1 MENIRFLSLFVLIV
15 SGLLFRPQG
24 VFADDSAETLVK
36 VDKGDV
42 VWSIEDGE
50 AQQIYFSSYQSGKSG
65 WSEPVK
71 VTNDFYRNGHP
82 VIDAGKSG
90 KRMLVWTAGSG
101 SDYIIRYSVGKD
113 DTWSEPESIPSQL
126 QENLAPS
133 VVIDKSGA
141 TWVVWSANDG
151 GQDEIYFAKYS
162 GSNWTIPMRV
172 NSGNDV
178 PDFLPVIA
186 LNAKGTPEV
195 TWQGYRHDTYV
206 QLQSTWNGEGWSEEI
221 ELEAASEETEVAE
234 VTEETSTETATNAS
248 IANMPSFI
256 EHPEHA
262 FLRVYKSSIVK

>member
-1 MENIRFLSLFVLIV
+1 MQNIRFLSLFFLVV
-15 SGLLFRPQG
+15 SGLLFRPPC
-24 VFADDSAETLVK
+24 VFAEDSAETLVK

-42 VWSIEDGE
+42 VWSSGDGD
-50 AQQIYFSSYQSGKSG
+50 AQQVYFSTYQSGKNA

-82 VIDAGKSG
+82 VIDAGKNG
-90 KRMLVWTAGSG
+90 KRVMVWTAGSG

-113 DTWSEPESIPSQL
+113 DSWSEPESIPSQL
-126 QENLAPS
+126 KENLAPS

-151 GQDEIYFAKYS
+151 GQDEIYFSKYS
-162 GSNWTIPMRV
+162 GGSWTIPMRV

-178 PDFLPVIA
+178 PDILPVIT
-186 LNAKGTPEV
+186 LNAEGTPQV
-195 TWQGYRHDTYV
+195 TWQGYRHDAYV
-206 QLQSTWNGEGWSEEI
+206 QLQSIWNGETWSEEV
-221 ELEAASEETEVAE
+221 ELEAATEETEQNA
-234 VTEETSTETATNAS
+234 TETAKNAS

-256 EHPEHA
+256 ERPEEA

>member
-1 MENIRFLSLFVLIV
+1 MRKIRVLSLFVLVV
-15 SGLLFRPQG
+15 SGLLFRPQC

-42 VWSIEDGE
+42 VWSKEDGD
-50 AQQIYFSSYQSGKSG
+50 AQQIYFSSYQSGKSA

-82 VIDAGKSG
+82 VIDAGKNG
-90 KRMLVWTAGSG
+90 NRVLVWTAGSG
-101 SDYIIRYSVGKD
+101 SDYLIRYSVGKD

-126 QENLAPS
+126 KENLAPS

-151 GQDEIYFAKYS
+151 GQDEIYFSKYS
-162 GSNWTIPMRV
+162 GGNWTIPMRV

-178 PDFLPVIA
+178 PDILPVIA

-195 TWQGYRHDTYV
+195 TWQGYRHDDYV
-206 QLQSTWNGEGWSEEI
+206 QLQSTWNGEGWSEEV
-221 ELEAASEETEVAE
+221 ELEAASEETEETA
-234 VTEETSTETATNAS
+234 TEPATNAS